1 MQRQMI
7 DTLLKLIVILLSS
20 PGVWVLAR
28 NKRKHGNP
36 AARSIRVMND
46 SGVKIDLFWIHPET
60 QQLADSHSSGEG
72 VMYGAETGI
81 SSYVGHTFEVQEMK
95 SRWGRC
101 KHNPCRKAYF
111 TVNQNEEQCA
121 YCLQKYSSM
130 C

>member
-1 MQRQMI
+1 MV
-7 DTLLKLIVILLSS
+7 LLLSS
-20 PGVWVLAR
+20 PGVVLAR

-36 AARSIRVMND
+36 LGRSIRVMNE

-81 SSYVGHTFEVQEMK
+81 NSYVGHAFEVQEMK

-101 KHNPCRKAYF
+101 KTNPCRKAFF
-111 TVNQNEEQCA
+111 TVNQNEEQCM
-121 YCLQKYSSM
+121 YCLHE
-130 C
+130 